1 MHLKEEIDKE
11 ICYNTKIN
19 KLRPTLLRFCNS
31 RIYSSVDAEDVT
43 QNTVLILIQK
53 QKEYD
58 SNKSFF
64 SWAMNI
70 CRFQI
75 MAYLKKVKRN
85 KEYTEHEEG
94 AFSPDSLG
102 RFFEKMPFQDL
113 IQDEKQKIFDQIKR
127 FLNNREKS
135 IFELSLKGWGSKDI
149 MYSLKI
155 SRNSYSASK
164 SRALKKAKDFFQNKN
179 IQDYKV

>member
-1 MHLKEEIDKE
+1 MCLKEEIDKE
-11 ICYNTKIN
+11 VCYNTKIN
-19 KLRPTLLRFCNS
+19 KLRPTLLKFCNS

-75 MAYLKKVKRN
+75 MAYLKSAKRN
-85 KEYTEHEEG
+85 NERIEQESTS
-94 AFSPDSLG
+94 SPDSLG
-102 RFFEKMPFQDL
+102 YFFDKMPFQDL
-113 IQDEKQKIFDQIKR
+113 IQDEKQKVFDQIKSL
-127 FLNNREKS
+127 LNNREKS

-149 MYSLKI
+149 IYSLKI
-155 SRNSYSASK
+155 SRSAYSAGK
-164 SRALKKAKDFFQNKN
+164 SRALKKAKEFFQNKS

>member
-1 MHLKEEIDKE
+1 MRLKEEIDKE
-11 ICYNTKIN
+11 ACYNTKIN
-19 KLRPTLLRFCNS
+19 KLRPTLLKFCNS

-43 QNTVLILIQK
+43 QNTVLILVQK

-58 SNKSFF
+58 LNKSFF

-75 MAYLKKVKRN
+75 MAYLTKTKRN

-94 AFSPDSLG
+94 SCSPDSLG
-102 RFFEKMPFQDL
+102 LFFERMPFQDL
-113 IQDEKQKIFDQIKR
+113 IQNEKRKVFDQIKSL
-127 FLNNREKS
+127 LNDRERS
-135 IFELSLKGWGSKDI
+135 IFELSLKGWGAKDI
-149 MYSLKI
+149 IYSLKI
-155 SRNSYSASK
+155 SRSAYSASK
-164 SRALKKAKDFFQNKN
+164 SRALKKAKEFFGNKS

>member
-1 MHLKEEIDKE
+1 MAHLK
-11 ICYNTKIN
+11 KI
-19 KLRPTLLRFCNS
+19 
-31 RIYSSVDAEDVT
+31 
-43 QNTVLILIQK
+43 
-53 QKEYD
+53 
-58 SNKSFF
+58 
-64 SWAMNI
+64 
-70 CRFQI
+70 
-75 MAYLKKVKRN
+75 KRN
-85 KEYTEHEEG
+85 KEYTEHKEG
-94 AFSPDSLG
+94 ACSPDSLG
-102 RFFEKMPFQDL
+102 YFFEKMPFQDL
-113 IQDEKQKIFDQIKR
+113 IQDEKQKVFDQIKC